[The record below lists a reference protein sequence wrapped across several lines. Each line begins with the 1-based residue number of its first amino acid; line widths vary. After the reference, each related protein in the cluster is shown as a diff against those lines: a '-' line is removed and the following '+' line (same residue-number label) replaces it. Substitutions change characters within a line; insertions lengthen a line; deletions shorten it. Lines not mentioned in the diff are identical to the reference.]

1 MTTFFVLIIYVL
13 LDDNNMYIRIT
24 EDELDKLFYQD
35 LNWIKEKDLCFAP
48 KKLVDELIKIHD
60 ETFYE
65 IECIDIFLKKSIGFF
80 RNYIINDENCDY
92 NYRLNSK
99 KIRAFFPNNNSKKV
113 TYSNYIL
120 AFKKAGIVL
129 KTDNYST
136 KFKVSN
142 KYKFNK
148 SFFEDEFVIV
158 TFSAEELDS
167 YNIKCTNLDLE
178 SKYLNTLQTLKLD
191 IENAIKEQ
199 YQLFKCELDKKRFFC
214 RINKILKFNRERNR
228 YCIKGKKS
236 NRIYHALCFLP
247 KECRKH
253 LNVSFNVL
261 DIVNCQPLLL
271 CYYLKNNDLQYD
283 NSFLDDVQNGCFY
296 ETIQNA
302 INNLNIKI
310 TRDEVKKEIYSQI
323 LFDFKTHEKYLVN
336 KVFKDIYPNT
346 YESLMGIHLDIEQTN
361 ITLASIL
368 QNLESELF
376 NNLKVQ
382 NSEYYFTL
390 FDAIYFNDKIDD
402 LDLRTQIDDYF
413 KKLNLRVNVSDK

>member
-48 KKLVDELIKIHD
+48 KKLVDKLIKIHD
-60 ETFYE
+60 ETFYK

-99 KIRAFFPNNNSKKV
+99 KIRAFFPNIKSKKV

-228 YCIKGKKS
+228 YCFKGKKS
-236 NRIYHALCFLP
+236 NRIYHPICFLP
-247 KECRKH
+247 KESRKY
-253 LNVSFNVL
+253 LNIKFNAL

-271 CYYLKNNDLQYD
+271 CYYLKLKGLKYD
-283 NSFLDDVQNGCFY
+283 DEFIKNVENGMLY
-296 ETIQNA
+296 ESLKDRLVNVS
-302 INNLNIKI
+302 
-310 TRDEVKKEIYSQI
+310 RDEVKKMVYSEI
-323 LFDFKTHEKYLVN
+323 LFDFKTAKKNEVN
-336 KVFKDIYPNT
+336 KVFKEIYPLT
-346 YESLMGIHLDIEQTN
+346 YSSLEDIHFKKKITN

-368 QNLESELF
+368 QNLEADLF
-376 NNLKVQ
+376 NNLNVI
-382 NSEYYFTL
+382 NSDYYFTL
-390 FDAIYFNDKIDD
+390 FDAIYYNDKSDED
-402 LDLRTQIDDYF
+402 DLRTQIDDYF
-413 KKLNLRVNVSDK
+413 KKLDLRVKVSDK

>member
-1 MTTFFVLIIYVL
+1 
-13 LDDNNMYIRIT
+13 MYIKIS
-24 EDELDKLFYQD
+24 EDELDKLFYKD
-35 LNWIKEKDLCFAP
+35 LNWIKKKDFCFAP
-48 KKLVDELIKIHD
+48 KKLVDTLIQIYKNKFYTIEL
-60 ETFYE
+60 EE
-65 IECIDIFLKKSIGFF
+65 VFLKKSLSFF
-80 RNYIINDENCDY
+80 RNYIISDENADY

-99 KIRAFFPNNNSKKV
+99 RIRNFFPNIKSKKV
-113 TYSNYIL
+113 TYSNYIEG
-120 AFKKAGIVL
+120 FIKAGILL

-136 KFKVSN
+136 KYKVSN

-148 SFFEDEFVIV
+148 TFFEDEFVLV
-158 TFSAEELDS
+158 TFSTDELDNFNVKTQNLNLETRYLS
-167 YNIKCTNLDLE
+167 SLQKLKLDLE
-178 SKYLNTLQTLKLD
+178 S
-191 IENAIKEQ
+191 AIKEQ
-199 YQLFKCELDKKRFFC
+199 YQLFKGVSDKKRFFC
-214 RINKILKFNRERNR
+214 RINKILKFNREKIR
-228 YCIKGKKS
+228 YCNKGEKS

-253 LNVSFNVL
+253 LNISFNVL

-271 CYYLKNNDLQYD
+271 CYHLKNNHLHYD
-283 NSFLDDVQNGCFY
+283 NSFLEDVQNGCFY
-296 ETIQNA
+296 EVIQNA
-302 INNLNIKI
+302 INNLKIKI

-323 LFDFKTHEKYLVN
+323 LFDFKTDEKHLIN
-336 KVFKDIYPNT
+336 KAFKEVYPKT
-346 YESLMGIHLDIEQTN
+346 YKSLMTIHLDTEQTN

-413 KKLNLRVNVSDK
+413 KKLDLRVKVSDK

>member
-1 MTTFFVLIIYVL
+1 
-13 LDDNNMYIRIT
+13 MYIRIT

-48 KKLVDELIKIHD
+48 KKLVDKLIKIHD
-60 ETFYE
+60 ETFYK
-65 IECIDIFLKKSIGFF
+65 IESIDIFLKKSIRFF
-80 RNYIINDENCDY
+80 RNYILNNENGDY

-99 KIRAFFPNNNSKKV
+99 KIRAYFPNLKEKKI

-120 AFKKAGIVL
+120 AFEKAGIVL
-129 KTDNYST
+129 KTNNYST
-136 KFKVSN
+136 KFKVCN
-142 KYKFNK
+142 RYKFDKN
-148 SFFEDEFVIV
+148 FFEDEFVLV

-167 YNIKCTNLDLE
+167 YNIKRTNLNLE

-247 KECRKH
+247 KESRKH
-253 LNVSFNVL
+253 LNIKFHSL

-271 CYYLKNNDLQYD
+271 CYYLKSKGLQYD
-283 NSFLDDVQNGCFY
+283 DEFIKNVESGRLY
-296 ETIQNA
+296 ES
-302 INNLNIKI
+302 IKDRLENVS
-310 TRDEVKKEIYSQI
+310 RDEVKKMVYSEI
-323 LFDFKTHEKYLVN
+323 LFDFKTAKKNRVN
-336 KVFKDIYPNT
+336 KVFKKIYPLT
-346 YESLMGIHLDIEQTN
+346 YSSLEHIHLNEKT
-361 ITLASIL
+361 TLASIL
-368 QNLESELF
+368 QNLEASLF
-376 NNLKVQ
+376 NNLNVI

-390 FDAIYFNDKIDD
+390 FDAIYYNNKDDKDD
-402 LDLRTQIDDYF
+402 LKSQISKYF
-413 KKLNLRVNVSDK
+413 RNLNLEVSVSDK